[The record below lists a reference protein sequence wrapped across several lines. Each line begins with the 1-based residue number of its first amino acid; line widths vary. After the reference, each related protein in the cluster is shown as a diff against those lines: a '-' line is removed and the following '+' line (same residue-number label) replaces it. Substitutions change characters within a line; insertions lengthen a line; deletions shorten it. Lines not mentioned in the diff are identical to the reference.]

1 MIGGEIFETPAFV
14 ARDSFASSR
23 TDVESKNDDSHQKS
37 GINDGRVQ
45 NFGGKKSCDI

>member
-14 ARDSFASSR
+14 AKGSFVSSR
-23 TDVESKNDDSHQKS
+23 ADAESKNDDWHQKS
-37 GINDGRVQ
+37 WNNDGRVQ